1 MASSVEMHI
10 AKSVSAYRLI
20 RKLSQAELAAKC
32 GVTRQAIDRLERGQ
46 AMPSMRM
53 LEALAKAFEVAPSE
67 LLP

>member
-1 MASSVEMHI
+1 MNVALHV

-32 GVTRQAIDRLERGQ
+32 GVTRQAIDRIERGNS
-46 AMPSMRM
+46 MPSLKM
-53 LEALAKAFEVAPSE
+53 LEALAAAFEVAPSE